1 MRRTATWR
9 REALSVISLHVA
21 LVIQCYVF
29 YLTLRGGICVDLMQL
44 SGMIVFIELWICLC
58 RFIKF

>member
-44 SGMIVFIELWICLC
+44 SGMIVFIEL
-58 RFIKF
+58 